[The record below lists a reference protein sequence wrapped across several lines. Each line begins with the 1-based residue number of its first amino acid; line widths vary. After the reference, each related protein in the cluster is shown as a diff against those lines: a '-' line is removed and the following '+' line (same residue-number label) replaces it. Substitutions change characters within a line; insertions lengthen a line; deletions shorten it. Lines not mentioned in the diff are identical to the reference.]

1 MQLLKILKNLFIMI
15 DLKLKEFRK
24 NKFNLNQSRFCI
36 LRVNK
41 YKIKIFIKLKINSLL
56 LKKFNYKLNN
66 KTKMLLKVVK
76 NIKSLLIIIFLKKY
90 NFVKRKF

>member
-36 LRVNK
+36 LRLNK